1 MKEEEGGIRKNA
13 HPTFFNSNSCDR
25 CSPLAGTT
33 NAFSS
38 IFVLFEF
45 DSICEKRSG
54 WENNF
59 FNSKKKKKEKDVHV
73 YFINIYLRGLLKR
86 ELKIFILPG
95 LGRKDSNL
103 RIPGPKPVALPLG
116 DAPFQFRFGTNKE
129 YQWYWLFVNSSPKPQ
144 NSILILVLG
153 FWHI

>member
-1 MKEEEGGIRKNA
+1 MIDVPRLRGPQMHSVPFSYYLNSIQFVKKDLVEKKIFLIR
-13 HPTFFNSNSCDR
+13 
-25 CSPLAGTT
+25 
-33 NAFSS
+33 
-38 IFVLFEF
+38 
-45 DSICEKRSG
+45 
-54 WENNF
+54 
-59 FNSKKKKKEKDVHV
+59 KKKKKEKDVHV

-153 FWHI
+153 F